1 MKPIVFSS
9 ANSLIAQVGESVSL
23 RIGYILADEIASAGG
38 TMIDLFFSENFQQLQ
53 FRQKMIVF
61 EAIYKSEEEKEVLE
75 SIKAGLKLQ
84 HKIKHKTPQQIV
96 AIKKME
102 QAVHNICMEAI
113 NGFDEAM
120 RLSGL
125 MEMRK
130 LADEEALTA
139 FSMTGSQEED
149 IENRTQASKLLQRL
163 LPDMEGGHDLF
174 FLGPEFTAED
184 FKQTYSRYTA
194 ADAAAQDIQNVF
206 LESCLSFPNINLL
219 SALELKAVRKQLDI
233 PGITFRKSAD
243 TWVRL
248 CYDDSP
254 VEERM
259 AFFKNELMPAAALLQ
274 QTINENDLLMH
285 CSSLQND
292 GIRIKLFFGEIPVGL
307 LWEYYKHFKVIGDE
321 TCSILEAAKAGGS
334 IAGKRWPVML
344 LMLPE
349 QGSETVLSLNG
360 EDEIMPL
367 KKSIAVD

>member
-9 ANSLIAQVGESVSL
+9 ANSLIAQVSESVSL

-38 TMIDLFFSENFQQLQ
+38 TMIDLFFSENFQHLQ

-61 EAIYKSEEEKEVLE
+61 EAIHKSEEEKQVVQDL
-75 SIKAGLKLQ
+75 KAALKIQ

-96 AIKKME
+96 AQKKME
-102 QAVHNICMEAI
+102 QTVHNICMETI
-113 NGFDEAM
+113 NGFDEMM

-130 LADEEALTA
+130 LADEAALTA
-139 FSMTGSQEED
+139 FTMTGNQEED
-149 IENRTQASKLLQRL
+149 TENRTQASKLLQRL
-163 LPDMEGGHDLF
+163 LPEMEGGHDLF
-174 FLGPEFTAED
+174 FLGAEFNAED
-184 FKQTYSRYTA
+184 FKETYTSYT
-194 ADAAAQDIQNVF
+194 AAQDIQNVF
-206 LESCLSFPNINLL
+206 LESCLTFPNINLL

-233 PGITFRKSAD
+233 PGIAFRKCAD
-243 TWVRL
+243 TWVRM
-248 CYDDSP
+248 CYDDIP
-254 VEERM
+254 VEERIT
-259 AFFKNELMPAAALLQ
+259 FFKNKLLPAATLLQ

-292 GIRIKLFFGEIPVGL
+292 GIRIKLFFGEIPVEL

-344 LMLPE
+344 LMPPE
-349 QGSETVLSLNG
+349 QGSETVFSLNG
-360 EDEIMPL
+360 EDEKMPL